1 MTDNSSSLKKQLQV
15 AFGTDDIYQIFDV
28 APTATT
34 SEIKKAYM
42 KLALVHH
49 PDKGGDKEKFQA
61 LSLAHSILSDEE
73 KRKIYDEHGT
83 LDDDGDFNEENFD
96 FWYQYFRNLFPKI
109 SLSDISRFEQ
119 EYVGSE
125 EERNDV
131 LQAYDQ
137 HGGRLQHIMDSVMFA
152 EEGEEL
158 RIIALIDSLIES
170 GEITATKA
178 YTKDKAKAESDAKD
192 TKKANQRKRKQA
204 TKAAQS
210 EEALSALIKAQQQNR
225 QRQAS
230 SLASILSK
238 YENDDLEDNGGRKA
252 KRAKKSAA
260 HEADDI
266 DEDEFQRIQQSL
278 QSKTATKQSKRK

>member
-1 MTDNSSSLKKQLQV
+1 MTDSSNSLKKQLQA
-15 AFGTDDIYQIFDV
+15 AFGTDDIYQIFGV
-28 APTATT
+28 VRTATT

-73 KRKIYDEHGT
+73 KRKIYDEHGC
-83 LDDDGDFNEENFD
+83 LDDDAEVNEENFE

-109 SLSDISRFEQ
+109 SLDDISRFGQ

-131 LQAYDQ
+131 LQAYNQ
-137 HGGRLQHIMDSVMFA
+137 HRGRLQHIMDSVMFA

-170 GEITATKA
+170 GELTVTKA
-178 YTKDKAKAESDAKD
+178 YTKDKAKAQADAND
-192 TKKANQRKRKQA
+192 TKKTNQRKRKQA

-225 QRQAS
+225 QRQAGA
-230 SLASILSK
+230 LASILSK
-238 YENDDLEDNGGRKA
+238 YENDDLDDNGGRKT
-252 KRAKKSAA
+252 KRAKKTAA
-260 HEADDI
+260 HEANDI

-278 QSKTATKQSKRK
+278 QSKSASKQSKRK

>member
-15 AFGTDDIYQIFDV
+15 AFGTDDIYQIFGV

-178 YTKDKAKAESDAKD
+178 YTKDKAKAENDAKD

-230 SLASILSK
+230 ALASILSK

>member
-1 MTDNSSSLKKQLQV
+1 MADTSSSLKKQLQD
-15 AFGTDDIYQIFDV
+15 AFGSDDIYHIFGV
-28 APTATT
+28 ARTATT

-61 LSLAHSILSDEE
+61 LSLAHSILADEE
-73 KRKIYDEHGT
+73 KRKLYDEHGS
-83 LDDDGDFNEENFD
+83 LEDDADFNEENFD

-109 SLSDISRFEQ
+109 SLDDIARFET

-125 EERNDV
+125 EERGDV
-131 LQAYDQ
+131 LQAYNQ

-158 RIIALIDSLIES
+158 RIIALIDSLIEV
-170 GEITATKA
+170 GELVATKA
-178 YTKDKAKAESDAKD
+178 YAKDKAKAQADAKD
-192 TKKANQRKRKQA
+192 TKKTSQRKRKQA
-204 TKAAQS
+204 AKAAES

-230 SLASILSK
+230 ALASILSK
-238 YENDDLEDNGGRKA
+238 YENDDDDDGGRRG
-252 KRAKKSAA
+252 KRAKKASP
-260 HEADDI
+260 HEGDDI
-266 DEDEFQRIQQSL
+266 DEDEFQRTQQSL
-278 QSKTATKQSKRK
+278 QSKSTTKQSKRK

>member
-278 QSKTATKQSKRK
+278 QSKAATKQSKRK

>member
-15 AFGTDDIYQIFDV
+15 AFGTDDIYQIFGV

-230 SLASILSK
+230 ALASILSK